1 MESAAI
7 EIIIVLVLVFLNGV
21 FAMTEL
27 AVMTARKAR
36 LEGRAAAG
44 SQGARA
50 ALALKDRPDR
60 FLSTVQIGIT
70 LIGILSGAFAGA
82 TLAEGL
88 GVWLN
93 ALPGLQGRGEG
104 LAVAIVVVLLT
115 FLSLIFGE
123 LVPKQIA
130 LNNSEGVASVMS
142 RPMALVARVATPFV
156 WLLSASSNGVM
167 RALRIP
173 ANQEPLVSDDEVR
186 HLVRE
191 GRESGHFEQ
200 SEQEIIERTLKL
212 GERSVRSLMTHRND
226 IIWLDS
232 ELPLEE
238 SLARMLD
245 APHHYFPLCQGD
257 IHDVIGII
265 AVKDVLQALRGG
277 QEFELATLAKPPQYV
292 IGSMTGLR
300 LLEAFR
306 STRETIALVVDEH
319 GSVEGLVTLNDMLE
333 GVVGWL
339 PSVNGEEEIVVR
351 EEGGWLVDA
360 VVAIENFEDYF
371 QVDAR
376 STAPAAQI
384 TTVAGLIAA
393 AAQDVPRL
401 GLTCQVGPFQ
411 LEVVDMDDRRID
423 KILVTRIEP
432 EPGE

>member
-1 MESAAI
+1 MESAL
-7 EIIIVLVLVFLNGV
+7 EITIVLVLILLNGI

-36 LEGRAAAG
+36 LEGRASSG

-50 ALALKDRPDR
+50 AIALKERPDR

-70 LIGILSGAFAGA
+70 LIGVLSGAFAGA
-82 TLAEGL
+82 TLAEPL
-88 GVWLN
+88 AAWLERI
-93 ALPGLQGRGEG
+93 PGLQGRGEG
-104 LAVAIVVVLLT
+104 LAVAAVVILLT

-130 LNNSEGVASVMS
+130 LNNSEGVASAMA
-142 RPMALVARVATPFV
+142 RPMALIARIATPFV
-156 WLLSASSNGVM
+156 WLLSASSNAVM
-167 RALRIP
+167 TALRIP
-173 ANQEPLVSDDEVR
+173 AGQDSTVSDEEVR
-186 HLVRE
+186 LLVQE
-191 GRESGHFEQ
+191 GREAGHFDQ

-226 IIWLDS
+226 IVWLDS
-232 ELPLEE
+232 ERPLED
-238 SLARMLD
+238 SLARMLG
-245 APHHYFPLCQGD
+245 APHHYFPLCGGD
-257 IHDVIGII
+257 IHNVIGII

-277 QEFELATLAKPPQYV
+277 NEFELASLAKPPQYV
-292 IGSMTGLR
+292 IGTMTGLR

-306 STRETIALVVDEH
+306 ASHETIALVVDEH

-351 EEGGWLVDA
+351 DSGGWLVDA

-376 STAPAAQI
+376 SAAPAAQI

-393 AAQDVPRL
+393 VAQDVPRL
-401 GLTCQVGPFQ
+401 GLACQVGPFQ
-411 LEVVDMDDRRID
+411 LEVIDMDDRRID
-423 KILVTRIEP
+423 KILVTRLEP